1 MTHPGHRL
9 VPRDRV
15 ATVTAMLH
23 GSQLRAARAMLR
35 WTVAELA
42 THSGV
47 SAKTISRAESVDGVP
62 RMLTET
68 MDALQLALE
77 QGGCVFIDAN
87 QHTGSGV
94 RLRRP

>member
-1 MTHPGHRL
+1 M
-9 VPRDRV
+9 
-15 ATVTAMLH
+15 AAMLH

-42 THSGV
+42 ARSGV
-47 SAKTISRAESVDGVP
+47 SSKTIGRAETVDGVP

-77 QGGCVFIDAN
+77 QGGCVFLDRN
-87 QHTGSGV
+87 THTGPGV
-94 RLRRP
+94 RLRR